1 LQTKFSK
8 TACLAIIQL
17 NILVKEQ
24 INITRPFYDEIS
36 KYSRSI
42 LANISSTNSE
52 KRIANFVKIGDANF
66 VATNEKKYKTKTK
79 NIYLEYF
86 VVA

>member
-17 NILVKEQ
+17 NILVKER
-24 INITRPFYDEIS
+24 INITTPFYDEIS
-36 KYSRSI
+36 KYSQSI
-42 LANISSTNSE
+42 LANIT
-52 KRIANFVKIGDANF
+52 VKNASQISLKLVTPIV
-66 VATNEKKYKTKTK
+66 VATNVKKYKTKTK